1 MTNTPE
7 LLKLRVLLSF
17 LREDESMQ
25 KVTKLA
31 GMLGEGKKKI
41 SRILQS
47 LEREGLVDRSDTRA
61 PRLTQQGRRTAEY
74 YEERESVILN
84 HLLYEGQ
91 DLDSAEYD
99 ACVMALYYS
108 DQGMGIVRQSEQ
120 RYRAK
125 YELRRK
131 ASFGGDTLCRH
142 MKDGDYNLPFL
153 IYKENGSNG
162 SNLSMANEGFAHPCT
177 LHIEDGVGEVRL
189 TPVPISARSKLTGRE
204 MIGQV
209 RNLQYFDGAK
219 YVNASET
226 EAWMSIPAKAFIV
239 LNMGINTGQ
248 ILHGSVGLKM
258 QCSVGTAHMPE
269 STAFFTFLI

>member
-1 MTNTPE
+1 MPNTYE
-7 LLKLRVLLSF
+7 ILKLRILLSF

-31 GMLGEGKKKI
+31 EMFGEGKKKI

-47 LEREGLVDRSDTRA
+47 LERDGLVNRDDTRA
-61 PRLTQQGRRTAEY
+61 PKLTEDGRKKAEY

-108 DQGMGIVRQSEQ
+108 DEGMRIVRESEQ

-131 ASFGGDTLCRH
+131 TSFGGDTLCRH

-153 IYKENGSNG
+153 IYRENAKDG
-162 SNLSMANEGFAHPCT
+162 SNLSMANEGFVHPCI
-177 LHIEDGVGEVRL
+177 LHIENGVGEVRL
-189 TPVPISARSKLTGRE
+189 KPIPVSAKSKLTGRE
-204 MIGQV
+204 MTGQV
-209 RNLQYFDGAK
+209 RNLRYFDGGK
-219 YVNASET
+219 YVNAYEN
-226 EAWMSIPAKAFIV
+226 EEWVSIPAKAFSV
-239 LNMGINTGQ
+239 LNIGANTGQ
-248 ILHGSVGLKM
+248 ILHGSVSLKM
-258 QCSVGTAHMPE
+258 QCSVGTVHMPE
-269 STAFFTFLI
+269 STAIFTFLI